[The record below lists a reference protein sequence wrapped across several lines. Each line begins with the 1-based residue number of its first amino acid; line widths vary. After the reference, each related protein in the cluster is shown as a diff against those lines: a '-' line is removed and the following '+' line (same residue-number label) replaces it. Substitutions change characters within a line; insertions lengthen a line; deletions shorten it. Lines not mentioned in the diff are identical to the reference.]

1 MPTRILAV
9 DDEPDF
15 ERLLLQR
22 FRRKVKSGEY
32 EFVFANNGNEA
43 ITKLQNDPDIQMVL
57 TDINMP
63 EMDGLTLLGRI
74 KELRPLLK
82 TVIISAYSDMSNI
95 RKAMNLGAFDFVT
108 KPIDFLDLDT
118 TILKTLKEV
127 GLIEKGL
134 KAKELEIDN
143 HHLQQVD
150 QLRTRFFTNI
160 SHEFRTPLTVINGM
174 AEQIE
179 ENPERWLLKGIKM
192 IRRNGEGL
200 LDLVNQ
206 ILDLRKLQAGKLRL
220 HFQRAD
226 VVAYVHYI
234 IDAFRFWAEAQ
245 DVQLTLEATESEIE
259 MDFDSEKLLRIL
271 QNLISNALKFT
282 EAGGSVVLKVHN
294 LGPSIVFTIKDT
306 GKGISSE
313 HLNNIFDRF
322 FQSQEEQA
330 NSQSQPEGTGIGLAL
345 VNELVKVW
353 DGQIFVESQIGEG
366 TTFKVRL
373 PRSQEAPAN
382 KKATEVPPKV
392 YPFHTNLDRLME
404 PSDSIDYTDDLPQL
418 LIVEDNQDIVT
429 YLRSCLEG
437 QYQLRIAKDGLEGV
451 AIALESIPDLIIS
464 DVSMPKLSG
473 LELCEQLKNNPISS
487 HIPIVLLTAKS
498 DQLSKNEGLTK
509 GADAYLSK
517 PFNKKELLIRL
528 EKLLE
533 LRATLQQRYQN
544 PDVLTKSGSATE
556 KVVEDEF
563 ILDLHHEIESNLDDE
578 HFGILELCK
587 AIGMSRAQLH
597 RKLKALTGLS
607 ASHFIRNFRLHK
619 AKTILFSTDL
629 NISQIAY
636 EVGFKDPKYFSKSFS
651 DYYGESPQK
660 MRNRGMQQ

>member
-22 FRRKVKSGEY
+22 FRRKIKSGEF
-32 EFVFANNGNEA
+32 EFVFATNGSEA

-108 KPIDFLDLDT
+108 KPIDFPDLDV
-118 TILKTLKEV
+118 TILKTLQEV
-127 GLIEKGL
+127 SLIEKGL
-134 KAKELEIDN
+134 KAEELEIDN
-143 HHLQQVD
+143 QQLQQVD

-179 ENPERWLLKGIKM
+179 EDPERWLLKGIKM
-192 IRRNGEGL
+192 IRRNAEGL

-206 ILDLRKLQAGKLRL
+206 ILDLRKLQAGKLQL

-226 VVAYVHYI
+226 VISYTHYI
-234 IDAFRFWAEAQ
+234 LEAFRFWAEAQ
-245 DVQLTLEATESEIE
+245 DVELKLETTSAAIE
-259 MDFDSEKLLRIL
+259 MDFDPEKLLRIL

-282 EAGGSVVLKVHN
+282 DAGGQVTLAIQASEPNVSFLVQ
-294 LGPSIVFTIKDT
+294 DT
-306 GKGISSE
+306 GKGIAPE
-313 HLNNIFDRF
+313 HLATIFDRF
-322 FQSQEEQA
+322 FQSQEAQEDIQA
-330 NSQSQPEGTGIGLAL
+330 QEGTGIGLAL

-353 DGQIFVESQIGEG
+353 DGQIEVQSKVGEG
-366 TTFKVRL
+366 TSFRIQL
-373 PRSQEAPAN
+373 PRLQVTPSASSAKEL
-382 KKATEVPPKV
+382 PKV
-392 YPFHTNLDRLME
+392 YPFSTSPGAVME
-404 PSDSIDYTDDLPQL
+404 PVDKVDYTDDLPQL
-418 LIVEDNQDIVT
+418 LIVEDNKDILT
-429 YLRSCLEG
+429 YLSSCLEG
-437 QYQLRIAKDGLEGV
+437 QYNLRIATDGLEGV
-451 AIALESIPDLIIS
+451 TQALENIPDLILS
-464 DVSMPKLSG
+464 DVSMPNLSG
-473 LELCEQLKNNPISS
+473 FELCEQLKNNPITS

-498 DQLSKNEGLTK
+498 DQVSKNQGLAK
-509 GADAYLSK
+509 GADAYLAK

-533 LRATLQQRYQN
+533 LRATLQTRYQD
-544 PDVLTKSGSATE
+544 PDTLTQDATPAIQ
-556 KVVEDEF
+556 VEDEF
-563 ILDLHHEIESNLDDE
+563 ILELHQEIGNNLDDE
-578 HFGILELCK
+578 HFGIQELCK

-607 ASHFIRNFRLHK
+607 ASHFIRNFRLHQ
-619 AKTILFSTDL
+619 AKGLLFSTDL
-629 NISQIAY
+629 NISQIAF
-636 EVGFKDPKYFSKSFS
+636 EVGFKDPKYFSRTFS
-651 DYYGESPQK
+651 EYYGESPQK
-660 MRNRGMQQ
+660 MRSGGMQQ